1 MGDPRWATLGLKSA
15 KPTFEWMA
23 DTCVHSFATLIQW
36 LVPLLET
43 YEHALQSGDGETRL
57 EFADSIYQGI
67 SPDPEL
73 FLNHLDL
80 PFGLCDTV
88 FAPPPACRS
97 YPFATEMVSPV
108 RAPILPFAE
117 F

>member
-1 MGDPRWATLGLKSA
+1 MKNGVALDANSLVLSTRNSNALYI
-15 KPTFEWMA
+15 
-23 DTCVHSFATLIQW
+23 ATLIQW

-80 PFGLCDTV
+80 PVGLCDTV
-88 FAPPPACRS
+88 FAPPPTCRS
-97 YPFATEMVSPV
+97 YTFATEMVSPV
-108 RAPILPFAE
+108 GAPILPFTE